1 MFHLRSNSSCRQHIC
16 LHYKEY
22 QQRCADGNITENEHA
37 IPRDVLAAKK
47 GQVKLVQCDT
57 QTSLD
62 GTFMKVAVLRVFSRE
77 DVLKSIAEFVVCD
90 DQVC

>member
-1 MFHLRSNSSCRQHIC
+1 M
-16 LHYKEY
+16 
-22 QQRCADGNITENEHA
+22 DGNITKNEHV
-37 IPRDVLAAKK
+37 IPQDVLAAKK

-62 GTFMKVAVLRVFSRE
+62 GTFTKVAALRVFSRE
-77 DVLKSIAEFVVCD
+77 DMLKSIAEFIVCD

>member
-1 MFHLRSNSSCRQHIC
+1 M
-16 LHYKEY
+16 
-22 QQRCADGNITENEHA
+22 
-37 IPRDVLAAKK
+37 LAAKK

-62 GTFMKVAVLRVFSRE
+62 GSFMKVAVLRVFLRE
-77 DVLKSIAEFVVCD
+77 DVLKSIAEFVICD

>member
-1 MFHLRSNSSCRQHIC
+1 M
-16 LHYKEY
+16 
-22 QQRCADGNITENEHA
+22 
-37 IPRDVLAAKK
+37 LAAKK